1 MDAQVEEICD
11 AIDAILFEAKQTVRV
26 AGGLATTEGII
37 LSFTEPIVLSQRLC
51 YLVKGRLGVQEVL
64 TAVGLLILPRPT
76 PVPTIDIMTLIRQ
89 HEADT
94 IKL

>member
-1 MDAQVEEICD
+1 MDAQVEEICN
-11 AIDAILFEAKQTVRV
+11 AIDAILFEAGQTVRV

-51 YLVKGRLGVQEVL
+51 YLVKGKLGVQEVL

-76 PVPTIDIMTLIRQ
+76 TVPTVDIMTLIGQ

-94 IKL
+94 IK